1 MKIDILTQKDI
12 DNFKK
17 LKINQHLIKK
27 FEENK
32 AKLEIIKEFK
42 AVKQKFG
49 ENKIVDNIEIGKE
62 CIEKGLVLTQL
73 DECNF
78 TIPIEVVNMVIEFT
92 KQFEYPHEKNPYRF
106 LILYPSKY
114 YNLKDEEIPVDEIGV
129 YYNPHF
135 DFTLRNFSIELLEIK
150 KKPKKASI
158 IKQAAALLKIS
169 GSNIDSFDKAIGSL
183 VGCLIIFGLIS
194 AIIFLGSKS
203 IIASLI
209 VFLLYFTIL
218 INTFYKSVIE
228 PLDNRDKIIEE
239 ASSIDFLDYLNNAYS
254 N

>member
-1 MKIDILTQKDI
+1 MNIKSIAQEDI

-32 AKLEIIKEFK
+32 AKLEIIEELK

-62 CIEKGLVLTQL
+62 CIEKGLVLTHL

-78 TIPIEVVNMVIEFT
+78 TIPIEVVNMVVEFA
-92 KQFEYPHEKNPYRF
+92 KQFEYPHQKDPYRF
-106 LILYPSKY
+106 LTLYPSKY
-114 YNLKDEEIPVDEIGV
+114 YNLKDEEIPIDEIGV

-135 DFTLRNFSIELLEIK
+135 DFTLRKFSIELLEMK
-150 KKPKKASI
+150 NKPKKASV
-158 IKQAAALLKIS
+158 IKQATALLKIS
-169 GSNIDSFDKAIGSL
+169 RSDITSFKDSFGPLIGIF
-183 VGCLIIFGLIS
+183 IIFGVIS
-194 AIIFLGSKS
+194 TIIFLNSES
-203 IIASLI
+203 IIPSLI
-209 VFLLYFTIL
+209 LPLIYFIIL
-218 INTFYKSVIE
+218 IDVFYKTIIK
-228 PLDNRDKIIEE
+228 PFKNKDKIIEE